1 MWRNFIVKA
10 TQDHGPVSEQGIA
23 RLAKRDLN
31 GRQIKN
37 AVSCAISLAHDQKKP
52 LTVEDLEYL
61 LDIL

>member
-1 MWRNFIVKA
+1 MWRNFIVRA
-10 TQDHGPVSEQGIA
+10 TQDHESVDEQGIA

-37 AVSCAISLAHDQKKP
+37 TVSCAISLARDQKKP
-52 LTVEDLEYL
+52 LTVKDIEYL

>member
-10 TQDHGPVSEQGIA
+10 TQDHRPVSEQGIA

-37 AVSCAISLAHDQKKP
+37 AVSCAISLARDQKKS
-52 LTVEDLEYL
+52 LTVEDIEYL